1 MRLARDFVLYNLVAV
16 GSAAVDWAL
25 FLALAALGAGH
36 LPAQVGARVAGGLFS
51 FIANKRSMETG
62 PGGRVL
68 VQGRRFLL
76 LYVVSLAL
84 SLALLYVQVDLLG
97 RSLYWAKLVAD
108 GACFVLNFA
117 VMRGYVFRATAG
129 LTHRL
134 RVAMGSSSRKAA

>member
-1 MRLARDFVLYNLVAV
+1 MRLARDFVLYNLVAL
-16 GSAAVDWAL
+16 GSAAVDWVV
-25 FLALAALGAGH
+25 FLALGALGAGH
-36 LPAQVGARVAGGLFS
+36 LPGQVGARMAGGLFS
-51 FIANKRSMETG
+51 FFANKRGMETG

-84 SLALLYVQVDLLG
+84 SVGLLYVQVDLLG
-97 RSLYWAKLVAD
+97 RSLYWAKLAAD
-108 GACFVLNFA
+108 GACFLVNFA

-134 RVAMGSSSRKAA
+134 RVAMGGVRKAA